1 MRTVVF
7 VDDAEED
14 LQALQFQ
21 FADHYKVIPC
31 SRGADAGD
39 MVKRERPSAVIVD
52 IHMPGYDGF
61 KVLSDLRSIPDAP
74 PILMLSGHCDPF
86 YVVRALKEG
95 ASDFVSKPYHTA
107 MLRHRLTRIIEQ
119 AAAYASTGT
128 HPSQSLSA
136 HPSSRSPARDKSLLV
151 GSSERMAKIR
161 REIASYAVSDL
172 PILILGESG
181 TGKELAAQSIH
192 QASLRAH
199 GPYVVRNISAI
210 PAGIAESELFGC
222 EKGAYTDAC
231 RRSGCFE
238 EADGGTL
245 FLDEIGDASQTV
257 QTALLRVVEDGIVR
271 RLGAQA
277 QARVN
282 CRLICA
288 TNRDLDELAGQA
300 RFRADLK
307 YRIEALTIR
316 MPPLREHAED
326 IPELVAH
333 ILGRLAQR
341 EDPGKSACSV
351 SAQAM
356 DLLINHD
363 WPGNVRQL
371 ASHLRRAQL
380 LAKNEEIE
388 AQHLRQA

>member
-7 VDDAEED
+7 VDDVEED

-21 FADHYKVIPC
+21 CADHYKVIPC

-39 MVKRERPSAVIVD
+39 IVKRERPSAVIVD

-61 KVLSDLRSIPDAP
+61 KVLSDLRSIPNAP
-74 PILMLSGHCDPF
+74 PILMLSGHYDPF

-95 ASDFVSKPYHTA
+95 ASDFMSKPYHTT
-107 MLRHRLTRIIEQ
+107 MLKHRLTRIIEQ
-119 AAAYASTGT
+119 AATYASAGT
-128 HPSQSLSA
+128 HPSQALRA
-136 HPSSRSPARDKSLLV
+136 HPANRSSPQGKTLLV
-151 GSSERMAKIR
+151 GSSERMARVR
-161 REIASYAVSDL
+161 REIASYSVSDL
-172 PILILGESG
+172 PVLILGESG

-192 QASLRAH
+192 QASLRAY

-210 PAGIAESELFGC
+210 PSGIVESELFGC
-222 EKGAYTDAC
+222 EKGAYTDAHP
-231 RRSGCFE
+231 RSGCFE
-238 EADGGTL
+238 EADGGSL

-282 CRLICA
+282 CRMIFA
-288 TNRDLDELAGQA
+288 TNRDLDELADQA

-316 MPPLREHAED
+316 MPPLREHRED
-326 IPELVAH
+326 IPELVTH
-333 ILGRLAQR
+333 ILSLISQHGV
-341 EDPGKSACSV
+341 PGKNVSSV
-351 SAQAM
+351 SRSAM
-356 DLLINHD
+356 DLLMNQD

-371 ASHLRRAQL
+371 TSYLRRAQL
-380 LAKNEEIE
+380 LAKNEDIDEH
-388 AQHLRQA
+388 HLRQG

>member
-39 MVKRERPSAVIVD
+39 IVKKERPSAVIVD

-74 PILMLSGHCDPF
+74 PILMLSGHYDPF

-95 ASDFVSKPYHTA
+95 ASDFMSKPYHTS

-119 AAAYASTGT
+119 ASPQGTARASHAARTYGKDRPGT
-128 HPSQSLSA
+128 QG
-136 HPSSRSPARDKSLLV
+136 RSLLV

-161 REIASYAVSDL
+161 RDIASYAVSDL

-210 PAGIAESELFGC
+210 PAGLVESELFGC

-238 EADGGTL
+238 EADGGSL

-300 RFRADLK
+300 RFRSDLK

-316 MPPLREHAED
+316 MPPLREHRED

-333 ILGRLAQR
+333 ILGLLAQR
-341 EDPGKSACSV
+341 DDPGKPVCSV

-356 DLLINHD
+356 DFLIGSD

-371 ASHLRRAQL
+371 ASYLRRAQL
-380 LAKNEEIE
+380 LARNQEIE